1 MKKRCF
7 VVILGMMF
15 IVATSISA
23 FAGTEKS
30 NTEIG
35 WEEMYR
41 AIKEEWAKYGVT
53 YTVTSRD
60 ESRVYTEELKEQV
73 LEDIRVR
80 AEKSKELT
88 EAENL
93 IAEQDSISDSLQP
106 RVVLVKRTLTHTQRV
121 VSPAYFGYSGV
132 ELKVVVDCDGIRG
145 TYHGTPV
152 CTSRNMGDAINF
164 VSWDVESTSAKIQNG
179 ATSIA
184 ASATGVLTISYT
196 DQLIGST
203 GTYASRHTISH
214 VF

>member
-1 MKKRCF
+1 M
-7 VVILGMMF
+7 
-15 IVATSISA
+15 
-23 FAGTEKS
+23 
-30 NTEIG
+30 
-35 WEEMYR
+35 
-41 AIKEEWAKYGVT
+41 
-53 YTVTSRD
+53 
-60 ESRVYTEELKEQV
+60 
-73 LEDIRVR
+73 
-80 AEKSKELT
+80 
-88 EAENL
+88 

-196 DQLIGST
+196 D
-203 GTYASRHTISH
+203 
-214 VF
+214 